1 MRSTKGE
8 EPPGVRAE
16 LKTPLTPPPRPTGT
30 GPSACHRATGP
41 LRGGAGTTAYANRSA
56 SGALGGASAEWPA
69 LRPPRGLAPIRR
81 RWRLRFHCQLKDAVS
96 RAGLL
101 GAPREGAWRFGLLP
115 AWIPTRGAGDGP
127 ASQPAE
133 ATQRAPP
140 CRVLGGRDF

>member
-41 LRGGAGTTAYANRSA
+41 LRGGAGTTAYANRSS
-56 SGALGGASAEWPA
+56 SGALGGASADWPA

-96 RAGLL
+96 RAALL
-101 GAPREGAWRFGLLP
+101 GAPREVAWRFGLLP
-115 AWIPTRGAGDGP
+115 RVDPDPRSRRRSRVPAGRSDAESTTLPGARRP
-127 ASQPAE
+127 
-133 ATQRAPP
+133 
-140 CRVLGGRDF
+140 

>member
-41 LRGGAGTTAYANRSA
+41 LRGGARTTACTNRST

-69 LRPPRGLAPIRR
+69 FRPPRGLAPIRH
-81 RWRLRFHCQLKDAVS
+81 RWWLRFHCQLKDAVS

-101 GAPREGAWRFGLLP
+101 GAPREGAWRFSLLHRVDPDPKSRRRFRVP
-115 AWIPTRGAGDGP
+115 AGRSVAESTTPPGARRP
-127 ASQPAE
+127 
-133 ATQRAPP
+133 
-140 CRVLGGRDF
+140 